1 MIVKSCKL
9 RGKKMWI
16 VWDLSLEMFD
26 NGLLVWIKF
35 KFVLN
40 YC

>member
-1 MIVKSCKL
+1 MQIE
-9 RGKKMWI
+9 GKKTKMWI

-26 NGLLVWIKF
+26 NRLLVWIKF